1 LQEHFQGAF
10 SMSLDISGLKYL
22 IPIKLKIEVSVP
34 RVHPMMILAENT
46 PWEQMVQL
54 VIQDLYKN
62 CKKSG
67 RKLNIR
73 LHLGAFILQSMNKWT
88 DRTLE
93 DMIKYHGPTMIFC
106 GIKKSF
112 QGLDHSQYTRFRN
125 RISEETAKKLSTII
139 IQSAESH
146 GFTDSTFMDLDS
158 TVQEANICY
167 PSDISM
173 MRKLVQKSEKLL
185 KYLIQ
190 EGSSKAKRILEKIDF
205 RKAGK
210 DLKGYFFCAR
220 GDKGKLEKQKLLK
233 KIEASTGNILKE
245 ISQLSGVV
253 SSYGLP
259 WNLKQD
265 WEDVITKGP
274 KLLKDIRYFIK
285 NQNMK
290 KGKILSLSRDMVTCI
305 RKGKV
310 GKLNEF
316 GRKWF
321 VAKIQGNYAFGFSPK
336 GNVRL
341 EDSVSLDIGI
351 SQFKEIFKTTPSSI
365 AGDQGFWS
373 NENLVSCLENEIEEI
388 GIHPRGKLNWLVND
402 EEIERLRNRRAS
414 TEGIIGH
421 IKMRGMGKS
430 KMKSDAATFLEG
442 QRAILSLN
450 LSRFTKD
457 LAEEHFRCAG

>member
-1 LQEHFQGAF
+1 
-10 SMSLDISGLKYL
+10 
-22 IPIKLKIEVSVP
+22 
-34 RVHPMMILAENT
+34 
-46 PWEQMVQL
+46 
-54 VIQDLYKN
+54 
-62 CKKSG
+62 
-67 RKLNIR
+67 
-73 LHLGAFILQSMNKWT
+73 
-88 DRTLE
+88 
-93 DMIKYHGPTMIFC
+93 
-106 GIKKSF
+106 
-112 QGLDHSQYTRFRN
+112 
-125 RISEETAKKLSTII
+125 
-139 IQSAESH
+139 
-146 GFTDSTFMDLDS
+146 
-158 TVQEANICY
+158 
-167 PSDISM
+167 
-173 MRKLVQKSEKLL
+173 
-185 KYLIQ
+185 
-190 EGSSKAKRILEKIDF
+190 
-205 RKAGK
+205 
-210 DLKGYFFCAR
+210 
-220 GDKGKLEKQKLLK
+220 
-233 KIEASTGNILKE
+233 
-245 ISQLSGVV
+245 
-253 SSYGLP
+253 
-259 WNLKQD
+259 
-265 WEDVITKGP
+265 
-274 KLLKDIRYFIK
+274 
-285 NQNMK
+285 
-290 KGKILSLSRDMVTCI
+290 MVTCI

>member
-1 LQEHFQGAF
+1 
-10 SMSLDISGLKYL
+10 
-22 IPIKLKIEVSVP
+22 
-34 RVHPMMILAENT
+34 
-46 PWEQMVQL
+46 
-54 VIQDLYKN
+54 
-62 CKKSG
+62 
-67 RKLNIR
+67 
-73 LHLGAFILQSMNKWT
+73 
-88 DRTLE
+88 
-93 DMIKYHGPTMIFC
+93 MIFC
-106 GIKKSF
+106 GIEKSS

-185 KYLIQ
+185 KHLIQ
-190 EGSSKAKRILEKIDF
+190 EGSTKAKSILAKIDF

-220 GDKGKLEKQKLLK
+220 GEKGKLQKQKMLQ

-245 ISQLSGVV
+245 ISQLSGVI
-253 SSYGLP
+253 STYSLP
-259 WNLKQD
+259 WFLKQD

-290 KGKILSLSRDMVTCI
+290 EGKILSLSRDMVTCI